1 MLKKQDKVSK
11 EQIVGRC
18 MMKKMRSYILLSIL
32 IFSLLIVGVPV
43 WATTISDIKDQQ
55 ADTQN
60 MLDDVSGDINDLE
73 SAYDKLEDEIGA
85 IDASLVESYTSISL
99 LEDEIAEI
107 EAQKEALQGEYDK
120 AVAEEE
126 KQYDDMCLRIQFMYE
141 KGEDSMLD
149 IIFSGDSTTDLI
161 NKADYIEKLY
171 TYDRTLLVK
180 YEDARKQVETL
191 KVELDDQ
198 QAEVETAKNEY
209 VQEQAALEEKLAQK
223 QAAGKDYAL
232 QIANAQSLAKTYKT
246 QIAAQN
252 AEIKR
257 IQAEQA
263 AANKNVGKVDASII
277 TSATGSQLGKEIA
290 TYALSFVGNPY
301 VYGGTSLTNGTDCS
315 GFTQAIYQAY
325 GYSIS
330 RTSTGQRTAGTE
342 VSYANIQPG
351 DIICYSGHVALY
363 IGGGKIVH
371 ASTSTTGIIV
381 GNATYRTIL
390 TIRRII

>member
-1 MLKKQDKVSK
+1 
-11 EQIVGRC
+11 
-18 MMKKMRSYILLSIL
+18 MMKRMRSNILLFIL
-32 IFSLLIVGVPV
+32 ICCLLIVGVPV

-60 MLDDVSGDINDLE
+60 MLDEVSDELNELE
-73 SAYDKLEDEIGA
+73 SAYERLEDEIGA
-85 IDASLVESYTSISL
+85 IDASLVEAYTSISL

-107 EAQKEALQGEYDK
+107 EAQKEELQIAYEQ
-120 AVAEEE
+120 AVLEEE
-126 KQYDDMCLRIQFMYE
+126 QQYIAMCIRIQYMYE
-141 KGEDSMLD
+141 KGEESMLD
-149 IIFSGDSTTDLI
+149 IVFSGESTSDII
-161 NKADYIEKLY
+161 NKADYVEQLY
-171 TYDRTLLVK
+171 AYDRAQLAE
-180 YEDARKQVETL
+180 YEETRIQVETI
-191 KVELDDQ
+191 KVELDNQ

-209 VQEQAALEEKLAQK
+209 VLEQEALEEILVEK
-223 QAAGKDYAL
+223 QAAGNDYAL
-232 QIANAQSLAKTYKT
+232 QIANAQSLAKNYKT
-246 QIAAQN
+246 QIAEQN

-290 TYALSFVGNPY
+290 TYAISFVGNPY
-301 VYGGTSLTNGTDCS
+301 VYGGTSLTTGTDCS
-315 GFTQAIYQAY
+315 GFTQAIYKAY
-325 GYSIS
+325 GYSLPRS
-330 RTSTGQRTAGTE
+330 SSDQRTAGVE
-342 VSYANIQPG
+342 VSYAAIQPG

-371 ASTSTTGIIV
+371 ASTSTTGIII